1 MMTVNRTKTLGGVL
15 LLMTLASGCV
25 ERAPEEVPGPVTD
38 DVYVDVMTQLLLVDV
53 NPPKGASAEERE
65 TREDSVRAKI
75 LADHGVTSGDVLRYA
90 DALGSEAGRME
101 SLWQR
106 ITQQFDSTRI
116 ANLEQE
122 TEALSEPEGKL
133 GEDATVAQQ
142 EPTDADS
149 EPVIA
154 GAVADEQGA
163 HAVTDSGAATPR
175 IRRPAKRMS
184 PGRRIVADSTGQRR

>member
-1 MMTVNRTKTLGGVL
+1 MIIVNRTKTLGGVL

-25 ERAPEEVPGPVTD
+25 ERAPEEIPGPVTD
-38 DVYVDVMTQLLLVDV
+38 DVYIDVMTQLLLVDV
-53 NPPKGASAEERE
+53 KPPKGASAEERE
-65 TREDSVRAKI
+65 ARADSMRAKI
-75 LADHGVTSGDVLRYA
+75 LAEHGVTSGDVLRYA

-122 TEALSEPEGKL
+122 TEARSEPEGKL
-133 GEDATVAQQ
+133 GEDATGAQQ

-149 EPVIA
+149 DP
-154 GAVADEQGA
+154 AVAGSDPGEQGA
-163 HAVTDSGAATPR
+163 PTVTDSGVAPPR
-175 IRRPAKRMS
+175 ARRPAKRTS
-184 PGRRIVADSTGQRR
+184 PGRRIIADSTGQRR

>member
-65 TREDSVRAKI
+65 AREDSVRAKI

-101 SLWQR
+101 TLWRR

-116 ANLEQE
+116 ANLERE
-122 TEALSEPEGKL
+122 TEARSEPEGKL
-133 GEDATVAQQ
+133 GEDARVAQQ
-142 EPTDADS
+142 KSTDADS
-149 EPVIA
+149 EPVVS
-154 GAVADEQGA
+154 GADADEQGA
-163 HAVTDSGAATPR
+163 PTVSDSGAATLR
-175 IRRPAKRMS
+175 TRRPAKRS
-184 PGRRIVADSTGQRR
+184 LPGRRIVADSTGQRR

>member
-1 MMTVNRTKTLGGVL
+1 MMTVNRTKTLCGVL

-38 DVYVDVMTQLLLVDV
+38 DVYVDVMTRLLLVEAK
-53 NPPKGASAEERE
+53 PPEGASVEERE
-65 TREDSVRAKI
+65 TRTDSVRANI
-75 LADHGVTSGDVLRYA
+75 LSSHGVTSGDVLRYV

-101 SLWQR
+101 ELWQR

-116 ANLEQE
+116 ANLERE

-133 GEDATVAQQ
+133 GGDARVAKQK
-142 EPTDADS
+142 PTDADS
-149 EPVIA
+149 DPAVA

-163 HAVTDSGAATPR
+163 HAVTDSDSATPR
-175 IRRPAKRMS
+175 TRRPTKRTF
-184 PGRRIVADSTGQRR
+184 PRRRIVADSTGQRR

>member
-15 LLMTLASGCV
+15 LLMILASGCV
-25 ERAPEEVPGPVTD
+25 ERAPEEVAGPVTD

-65 TREDSVRAKI
+65 AREDSVRAKV

-101 SLWQR
+101 TLWQR

-116 ANLEQE
+116 ANLARE
-122 TEALSEPEGKL
+122 TEVLSEPEGKL
-133 GEDATVAQQ
+133 GDDARVAQQ
-142 EPTDADS
+142 ESTDADS
-149 EPVIA
+149 DPVVTS
-154 GAVADEQGA
+154 AVADERGA
-163 HAVTDSGAATPR
+163 RAVTDSGAATPR
-175 IRRPAKRMS
+175 TRRPAKRTS
-184 PGRRIVADSTGQRR
+184 PGRRIVADSTEQRR